1 MTELTKEQENE
12 VRKISQQS
20 IQEIMSDKGNVA
32 FLNNAIDKFL
42 KELKEQKKECEPA
55 ALMMSGAIMGFTLC
69 KLLAS
74 ERGENAQRRS
84 F

>member
-42 KELKEQKKECEPA
+42 KELKEQKIENLKMH
-55 ALMMSGAIMGFTLC
+55 LMRLRKS
-69 KLLAS
+69 
-74 ERGENAQRRS
+74 
-84 F
+84 

>member
-32 FLNNAIDKFL
+32 FLNNSIDKFL
-42 KELKEQKKECEPA
+42 KELKEQNKECEPA

-69 KLLAS
+69 KLLVSAEGS
-74 ERGENAQRRS
+74 GENGNT
-84 F
+84 